1 MRAGPWALA
10 RTAAVNLSLV
20 LASLL
25 VCLAAGEGY
34 LRLFHPVYE
43 YAAEFRYDFDRR
55 RIFARRAHSMSNKPH
70 PDTGMRHVIIHNNLA
85 LRQHRDF
92 SEDDL
97 ADAVNI
103 GVFGDSFTENVRL
116 PSPYSFTEVLD
127 YLLTLPSRD
136 NEAQDR
142 INVLNLGTER
152 YATDQLLLHYEDFRY
167 ASDLDVVLYVFCRND
182 PRGIYENGLFHL
194 DETGALTRNPAI
206 GRSPWISLLSRLHMT
221 YLVIDGT
228 RRLAILA
235 KGKVADSDEFLEASE
250 DINVELLRQGREER
264 LGSAEAMALEA
275 DVVDGEAE
283 SELAKDAVVVFR
295 SLLRTWQQMVQER
308 GGRFVVAILPRPVED
323 RMAAMI
329 PPEIDTVNLF
339 ECFNEHVA
347 EYSYAPDWRFVND
360 AHWNEQG
367 NMLAAVCLY
376 RFLERELNLPVRSLD
391 ELLEQLHRYYAAF
404 QDEGRRNHSTTPTS
418 TRPRDSVDIDRLEQP
433 HRFTFQAWMPPE
445 EWTRPTSVQ
454 PGDLA
459 AIRSKYL
466 AREISR
472 TSQISRLLGHGR
484 LVARSTFD
492 LYLDEDRLIYVRTS
506 CAPADTEARFFLHV
520 HPADVNALPV
530 VRQQY
535 GFDNLDFDFDVQG
548 LMFDD
553 DMCVASAR
561 LPRYDIVRISTGQ
574 FVFREGRTWHAEF
587 AFGAGRA
594 SPSTPG
600 STSSADTSQ
609 GGRSPSAT
617 P

>member
-10 RTAAVNLSLV
+10 RTAAVNLTLV

-43 YAAEFRYDFDRR
+43 YAAESRYDFDRR
-55 RIFARRAHSMSNKPH
+55 RIFARRAHARAFKPH
-70 PDTGMRHVIIHNNLA
+70 PDTRVRHAVIHNNLA

-103 GVFGDSFTENVRL
+103 GVFGDSYTEQIYL

-127 YLLTLPSRD
+127 YLLTSPSRD
-136 NEAQDR
+136 NEARDR
-142 INVLNLGTER
+142 INVLNLGTHR
-152 YATDQLLLHYEDFRY
+152 YHTDQLFLHYEDFRH
-167 ASDLDVVLYVFCRND
+167 ASDLDVVLYVFCNND
-182 PRGIYENGLFHL
+182 LRGIWENGLFHL
-194 DETGALTRNPAI
+194 DEAGALTRNPAI
-206 GRSPWISLLSRLHMT
+206 ERPPWFSLLSRLHMT

-228 RRLAILA
+228 RRLANLA
-235 KGKVADSDEFLEASE
+235 KGKVEAMVDKFLAVSE
-250 DINVELLRQGREER
+250 DINVELLREGHTER
-264 LGSAEAMALEA
+264 RRSVNAMALQA

-283 SELAKDAVVVFR
+283 SELAKDVVVIFQ

-308 GGRFVVAILPRPVED
+308 GGRFVVAILPKPAEN

-347 EYSYAPDWRFVND
+347 GYRYTPDWRFVND
-360 AHWNEQG
+360 SHWNEQA

-376 RFLERELNLPVRSLD
+376 RFLERELSLPVRSVD
-391 ELLEQLHRYYAAF
+391 ELHEQLHRYYAAF
-404 QDEGRRNHSTTPTS
+404 QGEGRRKNSTTPAS
-418 TRPRDSVDIDRLEQP
+418 TRPRDSADIDRLLEQL
-433 HRFTFQAWMPPE
+433 HRPTFQTWMPPE
-445 EWTRPTSVQ
+445 EWTRPTSTSVR
-454 PGDLA
+454 PRDLA

-466 AREISR
+466 AKEVSR
-472 TSQISRLLGHGR
+472 TSQISRSLEHGR

-492 LYLDEDRLIYVRTS
+492 LYLGEDRLIYVKAP

-530 VRQQY
+530 ARRRY
-535 GFDNLDFDFDVQG
+535 GFDNLDFSFHIKG
-548 LMFDD
+548 LIFDD
-553 DMCVASAR
+553 DICVTSAR
-561 LPRYDIVRISTGQ
+561 LPPYDIARISTGQ
-574 FVFREGRTWHAEF
+574 FVVGEGRIWHEEF

-594 SPSTPG
+594 PDAERAATTGSPDR
-600 STSSADTSQ
+600 TS
-609 GGRSPSAT
+609 
-617 P
+617 

>member
-1 MRAGPWALA
+1 MRPGPWALA
-10 RTAAVNLSLV
+10 RTAAVNLSLA

-43 YAAEFRYDFDRR
+43 YAAESRYDLDRR
-55 RIFARRAHSMSNKPH
+55 RIFARRAHSMSTKRH
-70 PDTGMRHVIIHNNLA
+70 PDTDMRHLVIHNNLA

-97 ADAVNI
+97 TDAVNI
-103 GVFGDSFTENVRL
+103 GVFGDSYTENVGL

-127 YLLTLPSRD
+127 YLLTPPPPPRD
-136 NEAQDR
+136 NEVQDR
-142 INVLNLGTER
+142 INVLNLGTNG
-152 YATDQLLLHYEDFRY
+152 YATGQLLLHYEDFRH
-167 ASDLDVVLYVFCRND
+167 ASDLDVVFYVFCAND
-182 PRGIYENGLFHL
+182 LRGIYENGLFHL

-206 GRSPWISLLSRLHMT
+206 ERSPWVSLLSRLHMT
-221 YLVIDGT
+221 YLVIDGK
-228 RRLAILA
+228 RRLASLA
-235 KGKVADSDEFLEASE
+235 KGKVEAVVDKFLEAGE
-250 DINVELLRQGREER
+250 DINVELLRER
-264 LGSAEAMALEA
+264 FKERFRGTEAMALQA
-275 DVVDGEAE
+275 DVGDGEAE
-283 SELAKDAVVVFR
+283 SELAKDVVLVFQ

-308 GGRFVVAILPRPVED
+308 GGRFVVAILPQPAED
-323 RMAAMI
+323 RMAAAMI

-347 EYSYAPDWRFVND
+347 EYRYTPDWRFVND
-360 AHWNEQG
+360 WHWNEQG

-376 RFLERELNLPVRSLD
+376 RFLERELNLPVRSID

-404 QDEGRRNHSTTPTS
+404 QDEDHRNHSTTPTS
-418 TRPRDSVDIDRLEQP
+418 TRPRDSADIDRLLEKFD
-433 HRFTFQAWMPPE
+433 RSNFQTWMPPE

-466 AREISR
+466 ANEVSR
-472 TSQISRLLGHGR
+472 ISRLFEHSR

-492 LYLDEDRLIYVRTS
+492 LYLGEDRLIYVKAP
-506 CAPADTEARFFLHV
+506 CALTDTEAKFFLHV

-530 VRQQY
+530 ARQRY
-535 GFDNLDFDFDVQG
+535 GFDNLDFSFHVQDLMFD

-553 DMCVASAR
+553 DICAASAQ

-574 FVFREGRTWHAEF
+574 FVAGEGRIWHEEF
-587 AFGAGRA
+587 TFGAGRA
-594 SPSTPG
+594 PNAERAATTGSP
-600 STSSADTSQ
+600 
-609 GGRSPSAT
+609 GRT
-617 P
+617 L